1 MIKVVQFGE
10 GNFLRTFV
18 DLYFDTLNKEG
29 GDYKVNIVK
38 PITFGTL
45 DKFKAQNNVYHI
57 VLRGV
62 ANGNP
67 VEDVY
72 KVDVLEDVIDPFN
85 DIEKYQALAKED
97 ELKILNNLVSG
108 YFDFAEIQ
116 AMKHRPM
123 YMSDYIQNL
132 DNILSSTGEPLLVGA
147 GKVSHTAAISKAEK
161 EYRKYELRTLSPVE
175 EAYLDTIKQINKEAK
190 DKNKK

>member
-1 MIKVVQFGE
+1 MGLTTFKGE
-10 GNFLRTFV
+10 HP
-18 DLYFDTLNKEG
+18 TL
-29 GDYKVNIVK
+29 
-38 PITFGTL
+38 
-45 DKFKAQNNVYHI
+45 A
-57 VLRGV
+57 
-62 ANGNP
+62 
-67 VEDVY
+67 DVRIAKNY
-72 KVDVLEDVIDPFN
+72 L
-85 DIEKYQALAKED
+85 KED

-132 DNILSSTGEPLLVGA
+132 DNILFSTGEPLLVGA

-161 EYRKYELRTLSPVE
+161 EYRKYEQRTLSPVE

-190 DKNKK
+190 KNSK